1 VNRRRP
7 LHPLSTLPFNKIY
20 QSSPYRY
27 KRLCIT
33 LRYCIALINALDY
46 SYYIGSTKR
55 PHTEDKKMI
64 VMLIKRVSGQIGSE
78 FIVDA
83 DGFAVEFKS
92 ESQIQN
98 QIKMLKASDPTIIDF
113 VIE

>member
-1 VNRRRP
+1 MKKTKTSASALLAQLQAVSVMQLFLAASLIKINQRP
-7 LHPLSTLPFNKIY
+7 RT
-20 QSSPYRY
+20 
-27 KRLCIT
+27 
-33 LRYCIALINALDY
+33 AIN
-46 SYYIGSTKR
+46 
-55 PHTEDKKMI
+55 PEDKKMI
-64 VMLIKRVSGQIGSE
+64 VMLIKRVNGQIGSE
-78 FIVDA
+78 FIVDV